1 MVLLSIFEHYLIRKR
16 KEGVMF
22 EASLAPW
29 SQGSCVTAAR
39 AAENY
44 YELVI
49 SGFFLVDYR
58 Y

>member
-1 MVLLSIFEHYLIRKR
+1 
-16 KEGVMF
+16 MF

-44 YELVI
+44 YRLVI